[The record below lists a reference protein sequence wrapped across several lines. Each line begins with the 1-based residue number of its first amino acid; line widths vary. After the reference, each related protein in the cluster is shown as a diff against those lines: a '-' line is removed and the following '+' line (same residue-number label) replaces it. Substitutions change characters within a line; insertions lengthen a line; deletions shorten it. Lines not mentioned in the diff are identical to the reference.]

1 MELPKIVI
9 EKELAGKGVKIV
21 LGVDEV
27 GRGPLAGPVVAS
39 AVWINPKVLEEDF
52 DERSL
57 VRDSK
62 KLSEKQRNKICG
74 YIANSDDFVIGIGE
88 VSHKVI
94 DKINILN
101 ATLLAMRFAVED
113 VMEKLDKLDIFAC
126 DVNDLESCL
135 LIDGNREIPKME
147 MRQRLFLQGD
157 ARVFSI
163 AAASICAKVYRD
175 DLMRQ
180 YHEKWPC
187 FGFDTHKGY
196 GTKKHMEALQ
206 KSGICEIHRK
216 SFGPVKKL
224 LLEALEEKNG

>member
-1 MELPKIVI
+1 MELPKIVV
-9 EKELAGKGVKIV
+9 EKELAKKGVKIV
-21 LGVDEV
+21 LGIDEV
-27 GRGPLAGPVVAS
+27 GRGPLAGPVVA
-39 AVWINPKVLEEDF
+39 AAAWINPKSLEKDF

-62 KLSEKQRNKICG
+62 KLSEKQRNEICE
-74 YIANSDDFVIGIGE
+74 YIASSDDFVVGIGE
-88 VSHKVI
+88 VSHKMI

-113 VMEKLDKLDIFAC
+113 VMGKLDESDIFPC
-126 DVNDLESCL
+126 DISDLESCL
-135 LIDGNREIPKME
+135 LVDGNREIPKME
-147 MRQRLFLQGD
+147 MRQRLFSKGD
-157 ARVFSI
+157 ARIFSI

-187 FGFDTHKGY
+187 FGFDAHKGY
-196 GTKKHMEALQ
+196 GTKRHMDALQ

-216 SFGPVKKL
+216 SFGPVKSL
-224 LLEALEEKNG
+224 LLDALG